1 LFGEDSVYVLLGTA
15 LISAVAKLTAVFTL
29 AVGCKLRKGK
39 LYSSPQGI
47 EAVVERQHCV
57 LAEKH
62 DSPSSNDRTA
72 ERGAFGISLPDSPPH
87 SGTEIQFLGRKG
99 PRV

>member
-39 LYSSPQGI
+39 LYGSPQGI
-47 EAVVERQHCV
+47 EAASSGSTVCLRK
-57 LAEKH
+57 A
-62 DSPSSNDRTA
+62 STIAPSSNDRTA
-72 ERGAFGISLPDSPPH
+72 EREAFGISLPDSPH
-87 SGTEIQFLGRKG
+87 SGTRHSIS
-99 PRV
+99 